1 MAKKQRNWKVV
12 VIGDTTYEN
21 IKAETPEEA
30 IRKAGAAVPEGW
42 EVSTVGNTVIISPP
56 IKLG

>member
-1 MAKKQRNWKVV
+1 MARKLKTWKVV
-12 VIGDTTYEN
+12 VIGDTTYEGV
-21 IKAETPEEA
+21 KAESPEEA

-42 EVSTVGNTVIISPP
+42 ETSVVGNTVIISPP

>member
-1 MAKKQRNWKVV
+1 MARKQRTWKVV

-30 IRKAGAAVPEGW
+30 VRKTGAAVPEGW
-42 EVSTVGNTVIISPP
+42 ETSVVGNTVIISPP